1 MLSVISFIIDGG
13 GSEFLKMFC
22 CVFQRKRKP
31 RGWMSSVSSPRELLA
46 QLFFLQNRS
55 RFSEDREE
63 AEEEEGSSSYAGR
76 ELVDLIL
83 NFNDDDDDGEDG
95 VSLDDFFS

>member
-83 NFNDDDDDGEDG
+83 NFNDDDDDG